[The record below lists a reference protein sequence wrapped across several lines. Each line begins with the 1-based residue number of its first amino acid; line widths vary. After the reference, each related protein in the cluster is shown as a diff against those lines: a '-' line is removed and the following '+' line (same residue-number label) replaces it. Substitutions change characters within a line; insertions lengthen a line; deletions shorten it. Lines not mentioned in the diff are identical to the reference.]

1 MDAEK
6 LNQALYDKMAAE
18 QERFKHGLL
27 GMTTEE
33 ALNHAY
39 EYAMRQDILME
50 MEEVDLSAPE
60 AAALLKSESPLA
72 DVYGDFREREG
83 HMDIVRECIETLA
96 NSLLEAQRE
105 ATRTIPLYQ
114 HTGEYAR
121 EHGELDAFR
130 ASYQANVAC
139 KEGIEAAIRA
149 GFDGMYLNADVKGVL
164 AEFGPERVTCVLA
177 ATLQSR
183 AQDQRFSRSNHA
195 WAAAVPMADAED
207 RRWAY
212 VVNSHSAVLDGFV
225 GMVRKEIA
233 AAKEQEEML
242 SGLIA
247 NPHLYSTIH
256 ASRID
261 METDEPIEALYDHA
275 GQYQEAIS
283 HSIEAFR
290 AQDYPSNDLMQ
301 YFKLPDNPKMERSIR
316 QKIQSACVTVEASGP
331 LLYAR
336 LDLSMTADLT
346 GDELDA
352 FTAQMESQYRDGW
365 GAEFEL
371 QTIQTEK
378 GGICLRLWSDD
389 IEFFTAA
396 EKGGFEQR
404 AQQGRTEWDAV
415 LVQKEDCTQAQIRKP
430 SIKAQLSAK
439 PVPGEQPAAKP
450 KDREVR

>member
-39 EYAMRQDILME
+39 EYAMREDILME
-50 MEEVDLSAPE
+50 MEVQELPAPL
-60 AAALLKSESPLA
+60 AAALLSSPAPLA
-72 DVYGDFREREG
+72 DVYKDFRDMETG
-83 HMDIVRECIETLA
+83 HMDHIRECIEGRA
-96 NSLLEAQRE
+96 GSLLEAQRE

-139 KEGIEAAIRA
+139 REAIETAIRD

-225 GMVRKEIA
+225 GMVRKELEA
-233 AAKEQEEML
+233 MREQ
-242 SGLIA
+242 
-247 NPHLYSTIH
+247 P
-256 ASRID
+256 
-261 METDEPIEALYDHA
+261 
-275 GQYQEAIS
+275 
-283 HSIEAFR
+283 
-290 AQDYPSNDLMQ
+290 
-301 YFKLPDNPKMERSIR
+301 
-316 QKIQSACVTVEASGP
+316 
-331 LLYAR
+331 
-336 LDLSMTADLT
+336 
-346 GDELDA
+346 
-352 FTAQMESQYRDGW
+352 
-365 GAEFEL
+365 
-371 QTIQTEK
+371 
-378 GGICLRLWSDD
+378 
-389 IEFFTAA
+389 
-396 EKGGFEQR
+396 EQ
-404 AQQGRTEWDAV
+404 
-415 LVQKEDCTQAQIRKP
+415 KP
-430 SIKAQLSAK
+430 SIKAQLAAK
-439 PVPGEQPAAKP
+439 PVPGDQPAAKP